1 MKHVAVILAGG
12 IGKRMDSSMPKQFL
26 EIKGKPIIAHTIENF
41 QKCRD
46 IDNILIVCVKEW
58 KEYLDDIVEKYELS
72 KVSWIVEGGNT
83 VHDST
88 RNAVFFLKDYIS
100 DDDYVIIHDAA
111 RPILPQVAIKTM
123 LDIAHENG
131 NASLAIPSHETLIY
145 TDDQISG
152 NSQLDRSKVMRVQ
165 TPQTY
170 VFSQIYSLYQ
180 RAEADNIHDIIYADL
195 VAIHYG
201 ERVFF
206 SKGFTNNIKIT
217 RKEDIPLCESLMDFS
232 EVELFSE

>member
-88 RNAVFFLKDYIS
+88 RNAVFFLKDYIFLKS
-100 DDDYVIIHDAA
+100 NYNYV
-111 RPILPQVAIKTM
+111 KF
-123 LDIAHENG
+123 
-131 NASLAIPSHETLIY
+131 
-145 TDDQISG
+145 
-152 NSQLDRSKVMRVQ
+152 K
-165 TPQTY
+165 
-170 VFSQIYSLYQ
+170 F
-180 RAEADNIHDIIYADL
+180 
-195 VAIHYG
+195 
-201 ERVFF
+201 
-206 SKGFTNNIKIT
+206 
-217 RKEDIPLCESLMDFS
+217 
-232 EVELFSE
+232 